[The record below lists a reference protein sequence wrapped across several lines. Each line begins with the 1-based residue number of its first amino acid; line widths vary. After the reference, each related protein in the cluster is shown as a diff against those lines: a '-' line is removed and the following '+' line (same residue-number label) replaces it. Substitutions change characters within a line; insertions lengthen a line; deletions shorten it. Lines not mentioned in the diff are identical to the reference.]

1 MKRKNNNNSFKWL
14 ENVKIY
20 QILIDRYAG
29 YKENYTV
36 ENLKK
41 NFIYGNLRALMTKL
55 DYIKSLNFD
64 MIWLSPFYVNH
75 QNGYHGY
82 HSINFNHVDPRFAFG
97 ENPKDNN
104 IGDPFDL
111 NDLKNE
117 TSSDLFL
124 KQFIGECHKRNIFV
138 MMDIIPNHVHKE
150 HPFFVDALK
159 NKNSKYRDWFY
170 FLEFPKNKYVP
181 YLCFLSFGDLPKLNL
196 KNEDCF
202 NYVLNSTNKFLSYG
216 IDAIRIDHCI
226 GPEISSLKKLA
237 DSIHK
242 YYPDVPLIGECM
254 TFSIENEYQS
264 VFGVKREYLVLTNKV
279 DLNSLKYLDEIF
291 LTYNNVLDGL
301 IDFTFQNLVGMF
313 AEGKMD
319 EKQCVREIEKHFQK
333 FENCNNFFLLKN
345 VDSHDTDRILFKCK
359 NNVETF
365 KKAMNLLYRK
375 YNGRNDPLIFYY
387 GTEDFMTQDKTING
401 VPYGD
406 YNCRKPM
413 QFCMQWMK
421 TFFKEKNE

>member
-1 MKRKNNNNSFKWL
+1 MKRKRNNNSYKWL
-14 ENVKIY
+14 ENAKIY
-20 QILIDRYAG
+20 QILIDRFAG

-41 NFIYGNLRALMTKL
+41 NFIYGNLRALMAKL

-64 MIWLSPFYVNH
+64 MIWLSPFYVN
-75 QNGYHGY
+75 QPNGYHGY

-104 IGDPFDL
+104 IGDPFDP

-117 TSSDLFL
+117 TSSDIFL

-170 FLEFPKNKYVP
+170 FLENPKNKYVP

-196 KNEDCF
+196 NNEDCF
-202 NYVLNSTNKFLSYG
+202 QYVLNSTNKFLSYG
-216 IDAIRIDHCI
+216 IDAIRVDHCI
-226 GPEISSLKKLA
+226 GPEIPTLKRLA
-237 DSIHK
+237 DLIHK

-254 TFSIENEYQS
+254 TFSIENDYQS
-264 VFGVKREYLVLTNKV
+264 VFGVKREYLQLTNKIN
-279 DLNSLKYLDEIF
+279 LNALKYLDEVF
-291 LTYNNVLDGL
+291 LTYNNILDGL
-301 IDFTFQNLVGMF
+301 IDFSFQILVGMF

-319 EKQCVREIEKHFQK
+319 EKECVREIEKHFEK
-333 FENCNNFFLLKN
+333 FEKCGNFFLLKN

-359 NNVETF
+359 NNIDTF
-365 KKAMNLLYRK
+365 KKAINLLYRK

-401 VPYGD
+401 EPYGD
-406 YNCRKPM
+406 YHCRKPM
-413 QFCMQWMK
+413 KFCMQWMK